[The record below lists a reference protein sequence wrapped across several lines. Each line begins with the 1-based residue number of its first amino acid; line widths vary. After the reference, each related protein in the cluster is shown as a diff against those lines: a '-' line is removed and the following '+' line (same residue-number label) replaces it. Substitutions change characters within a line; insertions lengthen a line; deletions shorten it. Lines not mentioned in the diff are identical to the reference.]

1 MEWTAS
7 ADACVWSLS
16 GGVRGPLRQEQGKQG
31 VQLELMRTERKW
43 GMKATGAVWAK
54 GHDTTWVL
62 TRMSL
67 AAAARAHLRGVR
79 GGAQGQQARPGLT
92 VLLTRDGM
100 DVVTAVLFPVDMRV
114 ERSNFLM
121 G

>member
-31 VQLELMRTERKW
+31 AQLELMRTERKW
-43 GMKATGAVWAK
+43 GMKATGAVRAK

-79 GGAQGQQARPGLT
+79 GGAQGQQARLGLT